1 MVYKV
6 TEFQG
11 TARMKFSE
19 EIEKLCLP
27 GAKSTIRVYVDDNT
41 PSFDLLCLAS
51 EVEAIAKNSE
61 DLVYHTKSLESQA

>member
-27 GAKSTIRVYVDDNT
+27 GAKSTVRVYLKDET

-51 EVEAIAKNSE
+51 EVDKIA
-61 DLVYHTKSLESQA
+61 

>member
-27 GAKSTIRVYVDDNT
+27 GAKSTFRVYEQPGV

-51 EVEAIAKNSE
+51 EVPSLQENSQDLEYFTKDLKSEA
-61 DLVYHTKSLESQA
+61 